1 MIKLFIDSDIII
13 DFLSQRE
20 PFFAESVH
28 LFNELANNPN
38 IKAYSSAIVFANV
51 TYILNKQIGKQIAR
65 QKLIELRQLIDIV
78 PTNQLIVD
86 SALHSNI
93 QDFEDALQIKSAES
107 FGINYILTRN
117 HKDYTNTI
125 LTVYDCVGF
134 LTFYHQT

>member
-1 MIKLFIDSDIII
+1 M
-13 DFLSQRE
+13 
-20 PFFAESVH
+20 
-28 LFNELANNPN
+28 
-38 IKAYSSAIVFANV
+38 
-51 TYILNKQIGKQIAR
+51 
-65 QKLIELRQLIDIV
+65 IELRQLIDIV